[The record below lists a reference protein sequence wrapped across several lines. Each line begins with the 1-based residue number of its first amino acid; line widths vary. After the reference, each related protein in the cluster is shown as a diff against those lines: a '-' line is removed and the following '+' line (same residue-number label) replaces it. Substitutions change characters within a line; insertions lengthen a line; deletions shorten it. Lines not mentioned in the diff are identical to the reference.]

1 MEQIYITYIV
11 ALLAILDPIGI
22 IPFYLT
28 ASSEVKAKQHT
39 RLAVTLGV
47 FVFFC
52 LLAFIFAGTA
62 ILGFFGIS
70 LPAFQIAGGII
81 LLLLGIEM
89 IKGAAQTPEKK
100 NVEMKKTHF
109 KSVFAKMIVPIGIP
123 LFVGPGSI
131 STVVLYSSKLNSFE
145 DKLHLAGLTAI
156 VCAIVVLVLMM
167 ATKLQRKLGKTGL
180 DVATRIMGLILAAIA
195 VQFLIDGVTVAFNI

>member
-28 ASSEVKAKQHT
+28 ASSEVKAKQQL
-39 RLAVTLGV
+39 RLALTLGG
-47 FVFFC
+47 FVFLC
-52 LLAFIFAGTA
+52 LLVFLFTGTA
-62 ILGFFGIS
+62 ILSFFGIS

-100 NVEMKKTHF
+100 NLEMKKTHF

-131 STVVLYSSKLNSFE
+131 STVVLYSSKLNSFD
-145 DKLHLAGLTAI
+145 DKLQLAGLTAI

-195 VQFLIDGVTVAFNI
+195 VQFLIDGVTAAFNI